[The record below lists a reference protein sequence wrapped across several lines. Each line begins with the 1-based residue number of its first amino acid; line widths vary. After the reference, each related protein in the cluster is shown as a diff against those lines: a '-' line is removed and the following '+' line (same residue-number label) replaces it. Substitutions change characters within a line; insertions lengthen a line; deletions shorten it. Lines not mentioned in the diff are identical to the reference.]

1 MTTKKRTY
9 TGDAR
14 RGDDGEDGEG
24 EDARGE
30 GGEVGEGGEG
40 GEDAR
45 GEGAEGG
52 GDVRRGEDAREAGTE
67 SESLSSP
74 RALINATRR
83 SSMTAARSLSR
94 FLTRLSCVFTRLYAR
109 TSPAAAAATSQG
121 AGGSSGGGK
130 PRMPRIPSLH
140 STWQLIS
147 LKNSSSRAIFFLQ
160 QVRGSV
166 GKGFRW

>member
-24 EDARGE
+24 EGAE
-30 GGEVGEGGEG
+30 VGEVGEGAE

-52 GDVRRGEDAREAGTE
+52 GDARRGEDAREAGSE
-67 SESLSSP
+67 SESLSAP
-74 RALINATRR
+74 RALIKATRR

-109 TSPAAAAATSQG
+109 ISPCAAAATSQG

-130 PRMPRIPSLH
+130 PRIP
-140 STWQLIS
+140 
-147 LKNSSSRAIFFLQ
+147 
-160 QVRGSV
+160 
-166 GKGFRW
+166 

>member
-40 GEDAR
+40 AEGEDAR

-67 SESLSSP
+67 SESLSAP

-109 TSPAAAAATSQG
+109 TSPSAAAATSQG
-121 AGGSSGGGK
+121 AGGSSGGGE
-130 PRMPRIPSLH
+130 PRIPSLH

-147 LKNSSSRAIFFLQ
+147 LKNSSSRA
-160 QVRGSV
+160 